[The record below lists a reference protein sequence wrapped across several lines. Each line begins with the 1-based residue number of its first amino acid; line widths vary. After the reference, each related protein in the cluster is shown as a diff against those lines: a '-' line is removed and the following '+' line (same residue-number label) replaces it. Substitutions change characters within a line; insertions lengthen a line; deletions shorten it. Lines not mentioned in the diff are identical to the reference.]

1 MARRRTV
8 YGNEE
13 LQTLSRLTLSDG
25 FNMIR
30 GDALIRTKQDSASPD
45 QGALVVSGGVGIG
58 MSLSVGGGLSVQCS
72 SGQSVSIGSSGI
84 VSGLSLYSQL
94 QTDVVPYNDSVQ
106 SLGNA
111 THRWSSAWVDSIL
124 NPGPIEIHSTSTDP
138 NVGVQIANL
147 QLQGNFAVAGPAHF
161 MSSMLVDGP
170 THLNET
176 SVDTTQGNFS
186 VIGPGN
192 FNVEAPSFNVHCNE
206 LTLNCTDTVKG
217 VSIATQNDGVP
228 FFFGNQNS
236 TCTFNGKFVLVR
248 GDLQVMG
255 NTTTIN
261 SQIVDIEDHQIELGV
276 IADPNDT
283 TANGG
288 GIVLKGSTDKSLLW
302 YEASGLWTFNTGV
315 DIQAGSSLH
324 ADAISGKSVGLT
336 LSDGTTDVLT
346 LLNGRLG
353 VNATTPRV
361 TVDIQAADAIHIP
374 VGSTVQRPNSAIV
387 QTGMVRYNTDLHRYE
402 GFTQASAWASLG
414 GVVDQAQTTYISVE
428 SDDNTT
434 DVHRI
439 RFFVQGVEVSDFDPT
454 GKLGL
459 GTTTPVVRLDIQ
471 DTDAIHIPV
480 GSTVQRPN
488 STIVQT
494 GMVRYNTDL
503 HRYEGYTQ
511 ADVWGS
517 LGGVI
522 DQAQTTYIT
531 VESDDNTTDTH
542 SIRFFTN
549 GVQAAVLD
557 PSGRLGIGTLAP
569 RVTVDIQ
576 DTDAVHIPVGSTAQR
591 PNSAIVETGMIRY
604 NTDLHR
610 YEGYTQADVW
620 GSLGGVIDQA
630 QTTYITV
637 ESDDNSTDVHR
648 IRFFVQGVEVS
659 DFDPTGK
666 LGLGTTTPAVRL
678 DIQDTDAIHIP
689 AGSTA
694 QRPNSTIVQSGMIR
708 YNTDLH
714 RYEGYTQADVWGSLG
729 GLIDQAQTTYITV
742 ESDDNTTDTH
752 SIRFFTNGVQVAVL
766 DPSGRLGIGTLAPR
780 VTVDIQDT
788 DAVHIPVGST
798 AQRPN
803 SAIVETGMIRY
814 NTDLHRYEGYT
825 QADVWG
831 SLGGV
836 IDQAQTTYI
845 TVESDDNST
854 DVHRIRF
861 FVQGVEVS
869 DFDPTGKL
877 GLGTTTPAVRL
888 DVQDTD
894 AIHIPVGSTAQ
905 RPNSAIVESGMIRY
919 NTDLHRYE
927 GYTQADVWGSLGGV
941 IDQAQTTYITV
952 ESDDNSTDVHRIR
965 FFVQGVEVSNFD
977 PTGKLGLGTTT
988 PAVRLDIQDT
998 DAIHI
1003 PVGSTAQ
1010 RPNSAIVE
1018 TGMIRYNT
1026 DLHSYEGYRDGN
1038 VWIDLDGLRDIE
1050 GTTYAT
1056 VLSDDRSTD
1065 THSIRYFTNGSQVA
1079 VMDPSGNLGLGTP
1092 SPVCQLH
1099 LTSTDAVLL
1108 PTGTSAQR
1116 PNATSQE
1123 GMIRYNADRR
1133 NFEGMRLVGTP
1144 SMGLDSWVSMTNVT
1158 NDTDTTFITVYDPT
1172 TGTSLDE
1179 IRFYTNAQIVN
1190 DTVISG
1196 LRFKIDQS
1204 GNFGIGGAQDRV
1216 LASLLDV
1223 MGTENEQFLLS
1234 YDSNNYTALT
1244 TNTHGFTIQNYAQ
1257 DAVDYGDINLVP
1269 AGPLRKVAVGNSS
1282 DVYDPNNIPIKLAVY
1297 GYVYASGGVRYPD
1310 GSIQTTSATQSSS
1323 GASYGQWELGQ
1334 ASASVATYY
1343 QPIDTTQVAI
1353 GTNTPLAKLSIA
1365 KVNGEAAN
1373 LPHLELRYTQ
1383 NDYATLRVDAN
1394 GSLLVTSGL
1403 GQDSDILLQ
1412 PTGNVGINVNSA
1424 VASLHVDHDLF
1435 LQGSDDP
1442 ANTYTGMGL
1451 YMRFN
1456 TASNQGLIASGNN
1469 ATSTPYPLTIQASQ
1483 LNLGGGLSVGSAF
1496 ASASPPSNGA
1506 IVQEQVG
1513 IATASPLASLDVGT
1527 TSSNVVIRASQHDQ
1541 TVPGIV
1547 VANASA
1553 SAAPAD
1559 GVRFTTLNTGDASID
1574 TLNYTGTK
1582 HLQLNPSGGPVSA
1595 CGTLSDAQ
1603 LSVSQAGTASSV
1615 PVVSMHQA
1623 STQAPIFKMTGKSIL
1638 SNTTTNI
1645 VMNDSNVTNAK
1656 IGAYVQVTVLDSAGN
1671 LPTVPYFMPLY
1682 TLT

>member
-13 LQTLSRLTLSDG
+13 SQTLSRLTLSDG

-30 GDALIRTKQDSASPD
+30 GDALIRTKQNSASPD
-45 QGALVVSGGVGIG
+45 QGALVVTGGVGIG
-58 MSLSVGGGLSVQCS
+58 MTLNVGGGLSVKCS
-72 SGQSVSIGSSGI
+72 DGQSVSIGNSDTI
-84 VSGLSLYSQL
+84 SGLNLFSHL
-94 QTDVVPYNDSVQ
+94 QTDVVPYDDSIE
-106 SLGNA
+106 SLGNSA
-111 THRWSSAWVDSIL
+111 HRWDSVWVDNIV
-124 NPGPIEIHSTSTDP
+124 NPGPIQIHSTSTDP
-138 NVGVQIANL
+138 NVGVLITDL
-147 QLQGNFAVAGPAHF
+147 QLQGNFTIAGPAHF

-283 TANGG
+283 TADGG

-302 YEASGLWTFNTGV
+302 HEATGLWTFNTGV
-315 DIQAGSSLH
+315 DIQAGNSLH

-336 LSDGTTDVLT
+336 LSDGMTNVLT
-346 LLNGRLG
+346 LLNGRVG
-353 VNATTPRV
+353 VNATAPRV
-361 TVDIQAADAIHIP
+361 TVDIQDTDAIHIP

-402 GFTQASAWASLG
+402 GFTQAGAWASLG

-459 GTTTPVVRLDIQ
+459 GTTNPAVRLDIQ

-488 STIVQT
+488 SAIVET
-494 GMVRYNTDL
+494 GMMRYNTDLHRYEGYTQAGAWASLGGVVDQEQTTYITVESDDNTTDVHRIRFFVQGVEVSDFDPTGKLGLGTTNPAVRLDIQDTDAIHIPVGSTAQRPSSAIVETGMMRYNTDL

-549 GVQAAVLD
+549 GVQVAILD
-557 PSGRLGIGTLAP
+557 PSGRLGIDTLAP

-576 DTDAVHIPVGSTAQR
+576 GTDAVHIPVGSTAQR
-591 PNSAIVETGMIRY
+591 PNSTIVETGMIRY

-630 QTTYITV
+630 QTTYI
-637 ESDDNSTDVHR
+637 S
-648 IRFFVQGVEVS
+648 
-659 DFDPTGK
+659 
-666 LGLGTTTPAVRL
+666 
-678 DIQDTDAIHIP
+678 
-689 AGSTA
+689 
-694 QRPNSTIVQSGMIR
+694 
-708 YNTDLH
+708 
-714 RYEGYTQADVWGSLG
+714 
-729 GLIDQAQTTYITV
+729 
-742 ESDDNTTDTH
+742 
-752 SIRFFTNGVQVAVL
+752 
-766 DPSGRLGIGTLAPR
+766 
-780 VTVDIQDT
+780 
-788 DAVHIPVGST
+788 
-798 AQRPN
+798 
-803 SAIVETGMIRY
+803 
-814 NTDLHRYEGYT
+814 
-825 QADVWG
+825 
-831 SLGGV
+831 
-836 IDQAQTTYI
+836 
-845 TVESDDNST
+845 VESDDNST

-905 RPNSAIVESGMIRY
+905 RPNSAIVETGMIRY

-941 IDQAQTTYITV
+941 IDQAQTTYISV

-965 FFVQGVEVSNFD
+965 FFVQGVEVSDFD

-1010 RPNSAIVE
+1010 RPSSAIVE

-1079 VMDPSGNLGLGTP
+1079 VMDPSGNLGIGTP
-1092 SPVCQLH
+1092 NPVCQLH
-1099 LTSTDAVLL
+1099 LTSSDAVLL

-1144 SMGLDSWVSMTNVT
+1144 SMGLDNWVSMTNVT

-1172 TGTSLDE
+1172 TGTSLEE

-1204 GNFGIGGAQDRV
+1204 GNFGIGGAQNRV

-1257 DAVDYGDINLVP
+1257 DAVDFGDIDLVP

-1297 GYVYASGGVRYPD
+1297 GYIYASGGVRYPD

-1334 ASASVATYY
+1334 VSAGIEKYY

-1353 GTNTPLAKLSIA
+1353 GTDTPLAKLSIA

-1383 NDYATLRVDAN
+1383 NDYATMRVDAN
-1394 GSLLVTSGL
+1394 GSLIVTSGL

-1412 PTGNVGINVNSA
+1412 PSGNVGINVNSA
-1424 VASLHVDHDLF
+1424 VASLHVNHDLF

-1442 ANTYTGMGL
+1442 ANTYTGMGM

-1456 TASNQGLIASGNN
+1456 TASNHGLIASGNN
-1469 ATSTPYPLTIQASQ
+1469 ATSTPYPLTVQASQ
-1483 LNLGGGLSVGSAF
+1483 LSLGGGLSVGSTF

-1513 IATASPLASLDVGT
+1513 IATTSPLASLDVGT

-1541 TVPGIV
+1541 TVLGIV
-1547 VANASA
+1547 VANDSA

-1559 GVRFTTLNTGDASID
+1559 GLTLTTLNTGDASID
-1574 TLNYTGTK
+1574 TINYTGAK

-1623 STQAPIFKMTGKSIL
+1623 STQAPIFKMTGSSIL

-1645 VMNDSNVTNAK
+1645 VMNDSSVTSAR
-1656 IGAYVQVTVLDSAGN
+1656 ISAYVQVTVLDSAGN

>member
-30 GDALIRTKQDSASPD
+30 GDALIRTRQDSTSPD

-58 MSLSVGGGLSVQCS
+58 MTLNVGGGLSVLCS
-72 SGQSVSIGSSGI
+72 NGQNISLGSPTN
-84 VSGLSLYSQL
+84 VSGLSLFSQL
-94 QTDVVPYNDSVQ
+94 QTDVVPFSDSLE

-111 THRWSSAWVDSIL
+111 THRWNSAWVDNIV
-124 NPGPIEIHSTSTDP
+124 NPGPILIQSTSTDP
-138 NVGVQIANL
+138 AVGVQITDL
-147 QLQGNFAVAGPAHF
+147 QLHGNFAVAGPAHF
-161 MSSMLVDGP
+161 TSSMLVDGP

-176 SVDTTQGNFS
+176 SIDTTQGNFS

-206 LTLNCTDTVKG
+206 LTLNCTDTVRG

-276 IADPNDT
+276 IANPNDA
-283 TANGG
+283 TADGG

-302 YEASGLWTFNTGV
+302 YEATGLWTFDTGV
-315 DIQAGSSLH
+315 DIQAGNSLH
-324 ADAISGKSVGLT
+324 ADAITGKSVGLT
-336 LSDGTTDVLT
+336 LSDGATNVVT
-346 LLNGRLG
+346 LLNGRIG
-353 VNATTPRV
+353 VNYPAPTVTMHIGAT
-361 TVDIQAADAIHIP
+361 DAIHIP
-374 VGSTVQRPNSAIV
+374 VGSTVQRPNTAIV

-402 GFTQASAWASLG
+402 GFTQAGAWASLGGVVDQAQTTYISVESDDNTTDVHRIRFFVQGVEVSDFDPTGKLGLGTATPAVRLDIQDTDAVHIPMGTTAQRPNTAIVQTGMIRYNTDLHRYEGFTQANVWGSLGGVIDQAQTTYISVESDDNTTDVHRIRFFVQDVEVSNFDPTGKLGLGTTTPTVRLDIQDTDAVHIPVGTSSQRPNTAIVQTGMVRYNTDLHRYEGFTQAGAWASLG

-459 GTTTPVVRLDIQ
+459 GTTTPAVRLDIQ
-471 DTDAIHIPV
+471 DTDAVHIPV
-480 GSTVQRPN
+480 GTTAQRPN
-488 STIVQT
+488 TAIVQT

-503 HRYEGYTQ
+503 HRYEGFTQ
-511 ADVWGS
+511 ANVWGS

-522 DQAQTTYIT
+522 DQAQTTYIS
-531 VESDDNTTDTH
+531 VESDDNTTD
-542 SIRFFTN
+542 
-549 GVQAAVLD
+549 
-557 PSGRLGIGTLAP
+557 
-569 RVTVDIQ
+569 
-576 DTDAVHIPVGSTAQR
+576 
-591 PNSAIVETGMIRY
+591 
-604 NTDLHR
+604 
-610 YEGYTQADVW
+610 
-620 GSLGGVIDQA
+620 
-630 QTTYITV
+630 
-637 ESDDNSTDVHR
+637 VHR
-648 IRFFVQGVEVS
+648 V
-659 DFDPTGK
+659 
-666 LGLGTTTPAVRL
+666 
-678 DIQDTDAIHIP
+678 
-689 AGSTA
+689 
-694 QRPNSTIVQSGMIR
+694 
-708 YNTDLH
+708 
-714 RYEGYTQADVWGSLG
+714 
-729 GLIDQAQTTYITV
+729 
-742 ESDDNTTDTH
+742 
-752 SIRFFTNGVQVAVL
+752 
-766 DPSGRLGIGTLAPR
+766 
-780 VTVDIQDT
+780 
-788 DAVHIPVGST
+788 
-798 AQRPN
+798 
-803 SAIVETGMIRY
+803 
-814 NTDLHRYEGYT
+814 
-825 QADVWG
+825 
-831 SLGGV
+831 
-836 IDQAQTTYI
+836 
-845 TVESDDNST
+845 
-854 DVHRIRF
+854 
-861 FVQGVEVS
+861 
-869 DFDPTGKL
+869 
-877 GLGTTTPAVRL
+877 
-888 DVQDTD
+888 
-894 AIHIPVGSTAQ
+894 
-905 RPNSAIVESGMIRY
+905 
-919 NTDLHRYE
+919 
-927 GYTQADVWGSLGGV
+927 
-941 IDQAQTTYITV
+941 
-952 ESDDNSTDVHRIR
+952 R

-998 DAIHI
+998 DAVHI
-1003 PVGSTAQ
+1003 PVGTTAQ
-1010 RPNSAIVE
+1010 RPNSAIVQ

-1026 DLHSYEGYRDGN
+1026 DLHRYEGFTQASVWGSLGGVVDQAQTTYITVESDDNTTDVHRVRFFVQGVEVSNFDPTGKLGLGTTTPAVRLDIQDTDAVHIPVGTTAQRPNTAIVQPGMIRYNSDLHSYEGYRDGD
-1038 VWIDLDGLRDIE
+1038 VWADLDGLRDIE

-1056 VLSDDRSTD
+1056 VLSDDRSAD

-1079 VMDPSGNLGLGTP
+1079 VMDPAGNLGIGTP

-1108 PTGTSAQR
+1108 PSGTSAQR
-1116 PNATSQE
+1116 PDATSQE

-1133 NFEGMRLVGTP
+1133 TFEGMRLVGTP
-1144 SMGLDSWVSMTNVT
+1144 SMGLDSWVSMAGVS

-1172 TGTSLDE
+1172 TGTSLNE
-1179 IRFYTNAQIVN
+1179 IRFYTNAQIIN
-1190 DTVISG
+1190 DTVTSG

-1204 GNFGIGGAQDRV
+1204 GNFGIGGAQNRV
-1216 LASLLDV
+1216 LSSLLDV

-1244 TNTHGFTIQNYAQ
+1244 TSTHGFTIQNYAQ
-1257 DAVDYGDINLVP
+1257 DAIDFGDIVLVP
-1269 AGPLRKVAVGNSS
+1269 AGPLRKVVVGNST
-1282 DVYDPNNIPIKLAVY
+1282 DVYSPGNIPIKLAVY
-1297 GYVYASGGVRYPD
+1297 GYVYASGGVRFPD

-1323 GASYGQWELGQ
+1323 GASYGQWALGQ

-1353 GTNTPLAKLSIA
+1353 GTDTPLAKLSIA
-1365 KVNGEAAN
+1365 KVNGEPAS

-1383 NDYATLRVDAN
+1383 NDYATMQVDAN
-1394 GSLLVTSGL
+1394 GCLIVTSGL

-1412 PTGNVGINVNSA
+1412 PTGNVGINVSSA
-1424 VASLHVDHDLF
+1424 VASLHVNHDLF

-1456 TASNQGLIASGNN
+1456 TASNQGLIACGNN
-1469 ATSTPYPLTIQASQ
+1469 ATSTPYPLTVQASQ
-1483 LNLGGGLSVGSAF
+1483 LSLGGGLCVGSTF

-1513 IATASPLASLDVGT
+1513 IATQSPLASLDVGT

-1547 VANASA
+1547 VANANA

-1559 GVRFTTLNTGDASID
+1559 GLKLTTFDTGDASIEAN
-1574 TLNYTGTK
+1574 NYTGAK
-1582 HLQLNPSGGPVSA
+1582 HLQLNPSGGPVA
-1595 CGTLSDAQ
+1595 VCGTLSDAQ
-1603 LSVSQAGTASSV
+1603 LSVSQTGTASSV
-1615 PVVSMHQA
+1615 PVISMHQA
-1623 STQAPIFKMTGKSIL
+1623 STQAPIFKMTGSSIP

-1671 LPTVPYFMPLY
+1671 LPAVPYFMPLY

>member
-58 MSLSVGGGLSVQCS
+58 LTLNVGGGLSVRCS
-72 SGQSVSIGSSGI
+72 DGQNISLGNPDSVT
-84 VSGLSLYSQL
+84 GLSLYSQL
-94 QTDVVPYNDSVQ
+94 QTDVVPYSDSVE
-106 SLGNA
+106 SLGDA
-111 THRWSSAWVDSIL
+111 THRWNSAWVDNIV
-124 NPGPIEIHSTSTDP
+124 NPGPILIHSTSTDP
-138 NVGVQIANL
+138 TVGVQITDL
-147 QLQGNFAVAGPAHF
+147 QLQGNFAIAGPAHF
-161 MSSMLVDGP
+161 MSSLLVDGP

-206 LTLNCTDTVKG
+206 LTLNCTDTVRG

-283 TANGG
+283 TADGG

-302 YEASGLWTFNTGV
+302 YEATGLWTFNTGV

-324 ADAISGKSVGLT
+324 VDAVSGKSMGLT
-336 LSDGTTDVLT
+336 MSDGTTNVLT
-346 LLNGRLG
+346 LLNGRVG
-353 VNATTPRV
+353 VNVPAPTVTMHINAT
-361 TVDIQAADAIHIP
+361 DAIHIP
-374 VGSTVQRPNSAIV
+374 VGSTVQRPNTAIV

-402 GFTQASAWASLG
+402 GFTQAGAWASLG
-414 GVVDQAQTTYISVE
+414 GVVDQEQTTYITVESDDNTTDVHRIRFFVQGVEVSNFDPSGKLGLGTTTPAVRLDIQDTDAIHIPVGSTVQRPNTAIVQTGMVRYNTDLHRYEGYTQAGAWASLGGVIDQEQTTYISVE

-439 RFFVQGVEVSDFDPT
+439 RFFVQGVEVSNFDP
-454 GKLGL
+454 
-459 GTTTPVVRLDIQ
+459 
-471 DTDAIHIPV
+471 
-480 GSTVQRPN
+480 S
-488 STIVQT
+488 
-494 GMVRYNTDL
+494 
-503 HRYEGYTQ
+503 
-511 ADVWGS
+511 
-517 LGGVI
+517 
-522 DQAQTTYIT
+522 
-531 VESDDNTTDTH
+531 
-542 SIRFFTN
+542 
-549 GVQAAVLD
+549 
-557 PSGRLGIGTLAP
+557 
-569 RVTVDIQ
+569 
-576 DTDAVHIPVGSTAQR
+576 
-591 PNSAIVETGMIRY
+591 
-604 NTDLHR
+604 
-610 YEGYTQADVW
+610 
-620 GSLGGVIDQA
+620 
-630 QTTYITV
+630 
-637 ESDDNSTDVHR
+637 
-648 IRFFVQGVEVS
+648 
-659 DFDPTGK
+659 GK

-678 DIQDTDAIHIP
+678 DIQDTDA
-689 AGSTA
+689 
-694 QRPNSTIVQSGMIR
+694 
-708 YNTDLH
+708 
-714 RYEGYTQADVWGSLG
+714 
-729 GLIDQAQTTYITV
+729 
-742 ESDDNTTDTH
+742 
-752 SIRFFTNGVQVAVL
+752 
-766 DPSGRLGIGTLAPR
+766 
-780 VTVDIQDT
+780 
-788 DAVHIPVGST
+788 VHIPVGST
-798 AQRPN
+798 VQRPN
-803 SAIVETGMIRY
+803 TAIV
-814 NTDLHRYEGYT
+814 
-825 QADVWG
+825 
-831 SLGGV
+831 
-836 IDQAQTTYI
+836 QT
-845 TVESDDNST
+845 
-854 DVHRIRF
+854 
-861 FVQGVEVS
+861 
-869 DFDPTGKL
+869 
-877 GLGTTTPAVRL
+877 
-888 DVQDTD
+888 
-894 AIHIPVGSTAQ
+894 
-905 RPNSAIVESGMIRY
+905 GMIRY

-977 PTGKLGLGTTT
+977 PSGKLGLGTTTPAVRLDIQDTDAVHIPVGSTVQRPNTAIVQTGMIRYNTDLHRYEGYTQADVWGSLGGVIDQAQTTYITVESDDNSTDVHRIRFFVQGVEVSNFDPSGKLGLGTTT

-998 DAIHI
+998 DAIHV
-1003 PVGSTAQ
+1003 PVGSSAQ
-1010 RPNSAIVE
+1010 RPNSAIVQP
-1018 TGMIRYNT
+1018 GMIRYNS

-1038 VWIDLDGLRDIE
+1038 VWADLDGLRDIE

-1079 VMDPSGNLGLGTP
+1079 VMDPSGNLGIGTP

-1116 PNATSQE
+1116 PDATSQE

-1133 NFEGMRLVGTP
+1133 TFEGMRLVGTP
-1144 SMGLDSWVSMTNVT
+1144 SMGLDSWVSMAGVS
-1158 NDTDTTFITVYDPT
+1158 NDTDSTFITVYDPT
-1172 TGTSLDE
+1172 TGTSLNE

-1190 DTVISG
+1190 DTVTSG

-1216 LASLLDV
+1216 LSSLLDV

-1244 TNTHGFTIQNYAQ
+1244 TSTHGFTIQNYAQ
-1257 DAVDYGDINLVP
+1257 DAVDFGDIVLVP
-1269 AGPLRKVAVGNSS
+1269 AGPLRKVVVGDST
-1282 DVYDPNNIPIKLAVY
+1282 DVYSPGNIPIKLAVY
-1297 GYVYASGGVRYPD
+1297 GYVYASGGVRFPD

-1323 GASYGQWELGQ
+1323 GSSYGQWALGQ

-1353 GTNTPLAKLSIA
+1353 GTDTPLAKLSIA
-1365 KVNGEAAN
+1365 KVNGEPAS

-1383 NDYATLRVDAN
+1383 NDYATMQVDAN
-1394 GSLLVTSGL
+1394 GCLIVTSGL

-1412 PTGNVGINVNSA
+1412 PTGNVGVNVSSA
-1424 VASLHVDHDLF
+1424 VASLHVNHDLF

-1469 ATSTPYPLTIQASQ
+1469 ATSTPYPLTVQASQ
-1483 LNLGGGLSVGSAF
+1483 LSLGGGLSVGSAF

-1559 GVRFTTLNTGDASID
+1559 GLTLTTLNTGDASID
-1574 TLNYTGTK
+1574 TINYTGTK

-1603 LSVSQAGTASSV
+1603 LSVSQTGTASSV

-1623 STQAPIFKMTGKSIL
+1623 STQAPIFKMTGSSIL

>member
-1 MARRRTV
+1 
-8 YGNEE
+8 
-13 LQTLSRLTLSDG
+13 
-25 FNMIR
+25 
-30 GDALIRTKQDSASPD
+30 
-45 QGALVVSGGVGIG
+45 
-58 MSLSVGGGLSVQCS
+58 
-72 SGQSVSIGSSGI
+72 
-84 VSGLSLYSQL
+84 
-94 QTDVVPYNDSVQ
+94 
-106 SLGNA
+106 
-111 THRWSSAWVDSIL
+111 
-124 NPGPIEIHSTSTDP
+124 
-138 NVGVQIANL
+138 
-147 QLQGNFAVAGPAHF
+147 
-161 MSSMLVDGP
+161 
-170 THLNET
+170 
-176 SVDTTQGNFS
+176 
-186 VIGPGN
+186 
-192 FNVEAPSFNVHCNE
+192 
-206 LTLNCTDTVKG
+206 
-217 VSIATQNDGVP
+217 
-228 FFFGNQNS
+228 
-236 TCTFNGKFVLVR
+236 
-248 GDLQVMG
+248 
-255 NTTTIN
+255 
-261 SQIVDIEDHQIELGV
+261 
-276 IADPNDT
+276 
-283 TANGG
+283 
-288 GIVLKGSTDKSLLW
+288 
-302 YEASGLWTFNTGV
+302 
-315 DIQAGSSLH
+315 
-324 ADAISGKSVGLT
+324 
-336 LSDGTTDVLT
+336 
-346 LLNGRLG
+346 
-353 VNATTPRV
+353 
-361 TVDIQAADAIHIP
+361 
-374 VGSTVQRPNSAIV
+374 
-387 QTGMVRYNTDLHRYE
+387 
-402 GFTQASAWASLG
+402 
-414 GVVDQAQTTYISVE
+414 
-428 SDDNTT
+428 
-434 DVHRI
+434 
-439 RFFVQGVEVSDFDPT
+439 
-454 GKLGL
+454 
-459 GTTTPVVRLDIQ
+459 
-471 DTDAIHIPV
+471 
-480 GSTVQRPN
+480 
-488 STIVQT
+488 
-494 GMVRYNTDL
+494 
-503 HRYEGYTQ
+503 
-511 ADVWGS
+511 
-517 LGGVI
+517 
-522 DQAQTTYIT
+522 
-531 VESDDNTTDTH
+531 
-542 SIRFFTN
+542 
-549 GVQAAVLD
+549 
-557 PSGRLGIGTLAP
+557 
-569 RVTVDIQ
+569 
-576 DTDAVHIPVGSTAQR
+576 
-591 PNSAIVETGMIRY
+591 MIRY

-659 DFDPTGK
+659 D
-666 LGLGTTTPAVRL
+666 
-678 DIQDTDAIHIP
+678 
-689 AGSTA
+689 
-694 QRPNSTIVQSGMIR
+694 
-708 YNTDLH
+708 
-714 RYEGYTQADVWGSLG
+714 
-729 GLIDQAQTTYITV
+729 
-742 ESDDNTTDTH
+742 
-752 SIRFFTNGVQVAVL
+752 
-766 DPSGRLGIGTLAPR
+766 
-780 VTVDIQDT
+780 
-788 DAVHIPVGST
+788 
-798 AQRPN
+798 
-803 SAIVETGMIRY
+803 
-814 NTDLHRYEGYT
+814 
-825 QADVWG
+825 
-831 SLGGV
+831 
-836 IDQAQTTYI
+836 
-845 TVESDDNST
+845 
-854 DVHRIRF
+854 
-861 FVQGVEVS
+861 
-869 DFDPTGKL
+869 
-877 GLGTTTPAVRL
+877 
-888 DVQDTD
+888 
-894 AIHIPVGSTAQ
+894 
-905 RPNSAIVESGMIRY
+905 
-919 NTDLHRYE
+919 
-927 GYTQADVWGSLGGV
+927 
-941 IDQAQTTYITV
+941 
-952 ESDDNSTDVHRIR
+952 
-965 FFVQGVEVSNFD
+965 FD

-1172 TGTSLDE
+1172 TGTSLNE

-1269 AGPLRKVAVGNSS
+1269 AGPLRKVAIGNSS
-1282 DVYDPNNIPIKLAVY
+1282 DVYSPGNIPIKLAVY

-1383 NDYATLRVDAN
+1383 NDYATLQVHAN
-1394 GSLLVTSGL
+1394 GPLIVTSGL
-1403 GQDSDILLQ
+1403 GEASDILLQ

-1469 ATSTPYPLTIQASQ
+1469 ATSTPYPLTVQASQ

-1559 GVRFTTLNTGDASID
+1559 GLTLTTLNTGDASID

-1623 STQAPIFKMTGKSIL
+1623 STHAPIFKMTGKSIL

>member
-30 GDALIRTKQDSASPD
+30 GDALIRTKQDSTSPD
-45 QGALVVSGGVGIG
+45 GGALVVSGGVGIG
-58 MSLSVGGGLSVQCS
+58 MTLNVGGGLSVQCG
-72 SGQSVSIGSSGI
+72 SGQGIALGSPNI

-94 QTDVVPYNDSVQ
+94 QTDIVPYDDSVE

-111 THRWSSAWVDSIL
+111 SRRWSSAWVDSIV
-124 NPGPIEIHSTSTDP
+124 NPGPILIHSTSTDP
-138 NVGVQIANL
+138 DVGVQITNL
-147 QLQGNFAVAGPAHF
+147 QLQGNFAVAAPAHF
-161 MSSMLVDGP
+161 MSSVLVDGP
-170 THLNET
+170 THLNMT
-176 SVDTTQGNFS
+176 SVDTTQVNFS

-217 VSIATQNDGVP
+217 VSIATENDGVP

-276 IADPNDT
+276 IADPNDA
-283 TANGG
+283 TADGG
-288 GIVLKGSTDKSLLW
+288 GIILKGSTDKTLTWS
-302 YEASGLWTFNTGV
+302 EATGLWTFNTGV
-315 DIQAGSSLH
+315 AIQAGDSLH
-324 ADAISGKSVGLT
+324 ADAISGQSVGLT
-336 LSDGTTDVLT
+336 LSDGSTNLMT
-346 LLNGRLG
+346 LLNGRVGIKAAAPTVTLHIG
-353 VNATTPRV
+353 AT
-361 TVDIQAADAIHIP
+361 DAIHIP

-402 GFTQASAWASLG
+402 GYTQAGAWSSLG
-414 GVVDQAQTTYISVE
+414 GVVDQQQTTYITVE

-439 RFFVQGVEVSDFDPT
+439 RFFVQGSEVSNF
-454 GKLGL
+454 
-459 GTTTPVVRLDIQ
+459 
-471 DTDAIHIPV
+471 
-480 GSTVQRPN
+480 
-488 STIVQT
+488 
-494 GMVRYNTDL
+494 
-503 HRYEGYTQ
+503 
-511 ADVWGS
+511 
-517 LGGVI
+517 
-522 DQAQTTYIT
+522 
-531 VESDDNTTDTH
+531 
-542 SIRFFTN
+542 
-549 GVQAAVLD
+549 D
-557 PSGRLGIGTLAP
+557 PSGR
-569 RVTVDIQ
+569 
-576 DTDAVHIPVGSTAQR
+576 
-591 PNSAIVETGMIRY
+591 
-604 NTDLHR
+604 
-610 YEGYTQADVW
+610 
-620 GSLGGVIDQA
+620 
-630 QTTYITV
+630 
-637 ESDDNSTDVHR
+637 
-648 IRFFVQGVEVS
+648 
-659 DFDPTGK
+659 

-678 DIQDTDAIHIP
+678 DIRDTDAVHIP
-689 AGSTA
+689 VGSTA

-714 RYEGYTQADVWGSLG
+714 RYEGYTQADGSE
-729 GLIDQAQTTYITV
+729 V
-742 ESDDNTTDTH
+742 SN
-752 SIRFFTNGVQVAVL
+752 F
-766 DPSGRLGIGTLAPR
+766 DPSGRLGLGTTTPAVRL
-780 VTVDIQDT
+780 DIQDT

-798 AQRPN
+798 LQRPN
-803 SAIVETGMIRY
+803 SAIAQSGMVRY

-825 QADVWG
+825 EADVWG

-845 TVESDDNST
+845 TVESDDNT
-854 DVHRIRF
+854 
-861 FVQGVEVS
+861 
-869 DFDPTGKL
+869 
-877 GLGTTTPAVRL
+877 
-888 DVQDTD
+888 
-894 AIHIPVGSTAQ
+894 
-905 RPNSAIVESGMIRY
+905 
-919 NTDLHRYE
+919 
-927 GYTQADVWGSLGGV
+927 
-941 IDQAQTTYITV
+941 
-952 ESDDNSTDVHRIR
+952 TDVHRIR

-998 DAIHI
+998 DAVHI

-1010 RPNSAIVE
+1010 RPNSTIVQ

-1026 DLHSYEGYRDGN
+1026 DLHSYEGYRDGGA
-1038 VWIDLDGLRDIE
+1038 WADLDGLRDIE

-1056 VLSDDRSTD
+1056 VLSDDRSSD
-1065 THSIRYFTNGSQVA
+1065 THSIRYVTNGSQVA
-1079 VMDPSGNLGLGTP
+1079 VMDASGNLGIGTP

-1108 PTGTSAQR
+1108 PIGTSAQR

-1144 SMGLDSWVSMTNVT
+1144 TQGLDCWVSMSGVS
-1158 NDTDTTFITVYDPT
+1158 NDTDTTFITVHDPT
-1172 TGTSLDE
+1172 TGSSLDE

-1216 LASLLDV
+1216 LSSLLDV

-1244 TNTHGFTIQNYAQ
+1244 TNTHGFTLQNYAQ
-1257 DAVDYGDINLVP
+1257 DAVDYGDITLLP
-1269 AGPLRKVAVGNSS
+1269 AGPLRKVVVGNST
-1282 DVYDPNNIPIKLAVY
+1282 DVYSPGDIPIKLTVY
-1297 GYVYASGGVRYPD
+1297 GYVYASGGIRYPD
-1310 GSIQTTSATQSSS
+1310 GSIQTTSSTQSSS
-1323 GASYGQWELGQ
+1323 GAAYGQWALGQ
-1334 ASASVATYY
+1334 VSTGVEKYY
-1343 QPIDTTQVAI
+1343 QPINTTQVAI
-1353 GTNTPLAKLSIA
+1353 GTDTPLAKLSIA
-1365 KVNGEAAN
+1365 KVSGEAAN

-1383 NDYATLRVDAN
+1383 NDYATLQVEAN
-1394 GSLLVTSGL
+1394 GSLFVTSGL
-1403 GQDSDILLQ
+1403 GEDSDIPLQ
-1412 PTGNVGINVNSA
+1412 PTGNVCINVGSA
-1424 VASLHVDHDLF
+1424 VASLHVDHDLY
-1435 LQGSDDP
+1435 LQGSNDP
-1442 ANTYTGMGL
+1442 DNTYTGMGL

-1483 LNLGGGLSVGSAF
+1483 LGVSGGLSVGSTF

-1506 IVQEQVG
+1506 IVQEHVG
-1513 IATASPLASLDVGT
+1513 VATSAPLASLDVGT
-1527 TSSNVVIRASQHDQ
+1527 TSSIVVIRASQHDQ
-1541 TVPGIV
+1541 TIPGIV

-1559 GVRFTTLNTGDASID
+1559 GLKVTTLNTGDATID
-1574 TLNYTGTK
+1574 AVNYTGVK
-1582 HLQLNPSGGPVSA
+1582 HLQLNPSGGPVSV

-1603 LSVSQAGTASSV
+1603 LSVSQAGTASSI

-1623 STQAPIFKMTGKSIL
+1623 STQAPIFKMTGGNIP

-1645 VMNDSNVTNAK
+1645 VMNDANVTNAK

-1671 LPTVPYFMPLY
+1671 LPSVPYYMPLY